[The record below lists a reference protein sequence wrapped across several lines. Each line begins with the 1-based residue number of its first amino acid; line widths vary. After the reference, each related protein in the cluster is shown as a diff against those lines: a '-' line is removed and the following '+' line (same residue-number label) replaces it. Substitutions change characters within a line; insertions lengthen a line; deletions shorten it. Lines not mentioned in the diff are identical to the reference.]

1 MSHFKY
7 LLPILTGM
15 PLNEAEKD
23 FSAPI
28 LLPMF
33 HPERRSQLF
42 VKEDDGFRVNT
53 AIREMVVFAPQ
64 NVIKDP
70 PFTKMD
76 LLLCRNLLIYIE
88 SELQTKLMKLK
99 KQVLDTSEPVTD
111 IILFN
116 IKKTVSYHIAA
127 QPIRDKQGNI
137 TGVSTCASECLCEK
151 LLYKTK
157 ES

>member
-116 IKKTVSYHIAA
+116 IKKNRILPYC
-127 QPIRDKQGNI
+127 
-137 TGVSTCASECLCEK
+137 STAHK
-151 LLYKTK
+151 RQAG
-157 ES
+157 